1 MYVTSTKSCRR
12 YVWDRGCLR
21 GRGSK
26 GQSHDGVHNATGDG
40 ELPYMPVLGLIGDK
54 AKVKARTR
62 SQWTVG
68 SSWKASLLG
77 KEAEGTRV

>member
-1 MYVTSTKSCRR
+1 M
-12 YVWDRGCLR
+12 
-21 GRGSK
+21 
-26 GQSHDGVHNATGDG
+26 HNATGDG